1 MENFSLVKV
10 KWSEHR
16 ERLKPFIDKIAE
28 KAHDPELYTGI
39 DKACSNEWAFLFL
52 ASDGFIVL
60 QPRYQREIIY
70 LDVTVAHCTSGNAI
84 PKYLPF
90 IIKLAKKGLDYKPH
104 RERFLKEKIDEKF
117 KDPQDNLRIVF
128 VCAMWL
134 TGFDAP
140 TVSTLYLDKPLKSHT
155 LMQTIARANR
165 VYAGKSAGQIVD
177 YINIFS

>member
-16 ERLKPFIDKIAE
+16 ERLKPFIDKIAV
-28 KAHDPELYTGI
+28 KAHDPELYTNI

-90 IIKLAKKGLDYKPH
+90 IIKLAKKGAAQFLRFYTTRKGFFKAAPKHGWFHVGYHRKFAVWRYK
-104 RERFLKEKIDEKF
+104 L
-117 KDPQDNLRIVF
+117 
-128 VCAMWL
+128 
-134 TGFDAP
+134 
-140 TVSTLYLDKPLKSHT
+140 
-155 LMQTIARANR
+155 
-165 VYAGKSAGQIVD
+165 
-177 YINIFS
+177 